1 MDKGKV
7 EKIKVG
13 EKEYTPED
21 ITKLEGSVKDL
32 GTKAQTAEQKA
43 ASFKAVEDFCAKY
56 NLDPEGLVQNADGA
70 FSLTN
75 RLIEEG
81 IIDPSGKVLVSKTAP
96 KAKGKGTED
105 LVPDEDDDELA
116 ALLDDK
122 TPKGTPG
129 KAQKLE
135 AMIQKALK
143 STVEPL
149 SKTLEELT
157 TVQTGMLR
165 DRWEQR
171 IKEKFP
177 NLESDDVSK
186 VFRVAAED
194 RKHSLLEIAE
204 AASKQKS
211 TVMET
216 LRKKHAEEFGI
227 NLEEFDRNKLQ
238 EKGSEGGAAVLA
250 QGRKFSLSKRR
261 MQDSGGKLVDPKDA
275 SLEYLKKIGAIR

>member
-1 MDKGKV
+1 MVEKVV

-21 ITKLEGSVKDL
+21 ITKLEGSVKEL
-32 GTKAQTAEQKA
+32 GTKAQTAEQRA
-43 ASFKAVEDFCAKY
+43 ESFKAVEEFCAKY
-56 NLDPEGLVQNADGA
+56 NLDPAGLVENADGA
-70 FSLTN
+70 FILTN

-96 KAKGKGTED
+96 KGKGKETND
-105 LVPDEDDDELA
+105 PPPDDDEDLD
-116 ALLDDK
+116 ALLEE
-122 TPKGTPG
+122 KGSKSTPG

-135 AMIQKALK
+135 AIIQKALK
-143 STVEPL
+143 GSIEPL

-177 NLESDDVSK
+177 NLESDDVSR

-194 RKHSLLEIAE
+194 KKHSLLEIAE

-211 TVMET
+211 TAMDS

-238 EKGSEGGAAVLA
+238 EKGSEGGAAILA